1 MNLRN
6 SIERIINIEG
16 LADGSNGL
24 KDGLQSLLDRDG
36 ARLFALLTRLTLRQ
50 EVAHDLFQQ
59 LFLQL
64 AGSDGFRRA
73 ANPTAYATRAAI
85 NLAFA
90 WRRNRRTHESMQTEP
105 VDSPIDP
112 LDRLIDAEQI
122 DQTLGALQD
131 LSEFTREAMVLRF
144 IEDLS
149 YDDCAA
155 RMNKTAHQVRALC
168 HAGIRQLR
176 ERLAPKEIEP
186 LRQVPHE

>member
-1 MNLRN
+1 M
-6 SIERIINIEG
+6 
-16 LADGSNGL
+16 

-50 EVAHDLFQQ
+50 DVAHDLFQQ

-73 ANPTAYATRAAI
+73 ASPAAYAARTAV

-90 WRRNRRTHESMQTEP
+90 WRRNRRAHESLETEP
-105 VDSPIDP
+105 LDSLIDP
-112 LDRLIDAEQI
+112 LNRLIDAEQI
-122 DQTLGALQD
+122 DQTLSMMQD
-131 LSEFTREAMVLRF
+131 LPDLTREAMVARF

-155 RMNKTAHQVRALC
+155 RMNKSAHQVRALC
-168 HAGIRQLR
+168 HAGVRQLR
-176 ERLAPKEIEP
+176 ERLAKEIEP
-186 LRQVPHE
+186 LRQVRNE